1 MLYNKCSW
9 IGKYFGLVFENPLK
23 TWWKARKYFKFPKVR
38 FSFGGLWLY
47 PTLNDLCAK
56 ILDIWIT
63 DVSWK
68 DKYNSPRHIRNPYI
82 CITLFR
88 KYCFLIE
95 FGMTY
100 ITVDGKEHDCEME
113 YWEYM
118 LDYVYYSKK
127 LSKPDLW
134 QTQSIIFTD
143 TKDKPITIYIPT
155 VAFSLNKQG
164 RKEFRRLYAKLRS

>member
-1 MLYNKCSW
+1 MLYNKDSW
-9 IGKYFGLVFENPLK
+9 IGKYFGLVFQNPLK
-23 TWWKARKYFKFPKVR
+23 TWWKDRKYFKFPKVR
-38 FSFGGLWLY
+38 FSFGRLCLY
-47 PTLNDLCAK
+47 PT
-56 ILDIWIT
+56 
-63 DVSWK
+63 WK

-100 ITVDGKEHDCEME
+100 ITIDGKEHDCEME

>member
-1 MLYNKCSW
+1 MDY
-9 IGKYFGLVFENPLK
+9 G
-23 TWWKARKYFKFPKVR
+23 
-38 FSFGGLWLY
+38 
-47 PTLNDLCAK
+47 AK

-100 ITVDGKEHDCEME
+100 ITVDGKEHDCAME

-127 LSKPDLW
+127 LSTPDLW

-143 TKDKPITIYIPT
+143 TEDKPIIIYIPT
-155 VAFSLNKQG
+155 VAFSLNTQG